1 VPRTKAV
8 AAVAVVVNPAAAPPE
23 VAAEWEAVV
32 AGSPAVAVARV
43 VVAVDVRPV
52 VEAAARVE
60 AVVVVDAHLAAAVDK
75 VVAEADARPA
85 AVDKVVVD
93 KVVVDRVVVDKV
105 VEEEGADARLV
116 VVAADPPVVVEWE
129 VEEAVVDVLPAV
141 AGAAETVNSLSSSGA
156 SRVRGAPFF
165 Y

>member
-1 VPRTKAV
+1 
-8 AAVAVVVNPAAAPPE
+8 VAVVVNPAAAPPE

-93 KVVVDRVVVDKV
+93 RVVVDKV

-141 AGAAETVNSLSSSGA
+141 AGAAETVNSLFSSSGGA
-156 SRVRGAPFF
+156 SRISGAPLFS
-165 Y
+165 